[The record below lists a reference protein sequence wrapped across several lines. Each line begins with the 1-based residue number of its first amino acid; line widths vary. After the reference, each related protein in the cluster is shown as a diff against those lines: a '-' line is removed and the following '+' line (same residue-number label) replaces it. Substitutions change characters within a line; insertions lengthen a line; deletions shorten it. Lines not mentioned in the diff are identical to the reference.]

1 MTMVQQPGEGEATD
15 EADSAPIHHAP
26 EVEELLQQAIEMV
39 ETARP
44 MPLSTSLMINGEPL
58 IELLHGAIA
67 ALPEELRQARWL
79 RREREEYLEGVRQE
93 GEEITAIARS
103 RAEHMVDRTEVV
115 KSAEQRAQRILSV
128 AEAEARQMRRET
140 EDFCDARLATL
151 EGILDRTRSIVVTG
165 RHRMQGTVIDLTE
178 EPVPV
183 DVEAEGIGLFDQ
195 DLS

>member
-1 MTMVQQPGEGEATD
+1 
-15 EADSAPIHHAP
+15 
-26 EVEELLQQAIEMV
+26 
-39 ETARP
+39 
-44 MPLSTSLMINGEPL
+44 
-58 IELLHGAIA
+58 
-67 ALPEELRQARWL
+67 
-79 RREREEYLEGVRQE
+79 
-93 GEEITAIARS
+93 
-103 RAEHMVDRTEVV
+103 MVDRTEVV

>member
-1 MTMVQQPGEGEATD
+1 MTMVEQPNEREATD

-26 EVEELLQQAIEMV
+26 EVEELLQRAIEMV

-58 IELLHGAIA
+58 VELLHAAIA
-67 ALPEELRQARWL
+67 ALPEELREARWL
-79 RREREEYLEGVRQE
+79 RRERYEYLEGVRRE

-115 KSAEQRAQRILSV
+115 KSAEQRAQRVLSV

-140 EDFCDARLATL
+140 EDFCDARQATL
-151 EGILDRTRSIVVTG
+151 EGILNRTRSIVVTG
-165 RHRMQGTVIDLTE
+165 RHRMQGTVVDLTE
-178 EPVPV
+178 QTAAV
-183 DVEAEGIGLFDQ
+183 DLEAEGIGLFDQ